1 MASKDGVP
9 LAIVDRFGRRSRL
22 WRLKYRSD
30 AREFGD
36 AAGVRQEAKM
46 TDAAEPLR
54 QYVEQKATDELLNL
68 ERHHFRFV
76 AGAIIL
82 PPEADT
88 AVLTGK
94 EPAVGDRN
102 AMGVTPKIGENLL
115 WSAEG
120 TLGVDDPFDLAEGV

>member
-1 MASKDGVP
+1 MTSEDGVA
-9 LAIVDRFGRRSRL
+9 LAVVDSFGRWSGF

-30 AREFGD
+30 ARELGD
-36 AAGVRQEAKM
+36 AAGVRQETKM

-102 AMGVTPKIGENLL
+102 AMGVAPKIGENLL